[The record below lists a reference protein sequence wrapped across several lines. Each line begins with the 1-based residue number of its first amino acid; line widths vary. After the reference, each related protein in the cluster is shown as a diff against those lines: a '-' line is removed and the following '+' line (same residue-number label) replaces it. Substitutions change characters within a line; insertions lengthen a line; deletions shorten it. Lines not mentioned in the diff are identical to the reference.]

1 MVIEEKFM
9 QIIQNMKLSDLE
21 TAALRLAIAENHP
34 AIRNAI
40 DSFRN
45 NLDENQLMHS
55 MKDAAKSVIQ
65 RTLSSRMGKAFDD
78 EPEQSQSSKE
88 VSPSKLN
95 ASSENAKE
103 TVRSPINK
111 NYEEEYDEIEELD
124 DEEDEEDNE
133 DDDEDGDD
141 DDDDDD
147 ANGGDDDEDEE
158 DGNEAKNRKNSAGDD
173 GRLLSQ
179 SARDHIFPILVQ
191 ELAKENIV
199 TKADARIILQEFAAS
214 NLAILD
220 ALNSYDRDND
230 MGQLVESLQQVVDSI
245 RES

>member
-34 AIRNAI
+34 GIRNAI
-40 DSFRN
+40 DAFRN

-65 RTLSSRMGKAFDD
+65 RTLSSRMGKAFED
-78 EPEQSQSSKE
+78 EPEQSQSPKE

-95 ASSENAKE
+95 TTSGNAKE

-111 NYEEEYDEIEELD
+111 NYEEEYDEIEEL
-124 DEEDEEDNE
+124 E
-133 DDDEDGDD
+133 DD
-141 DDDDDD
+141 DDDDDEGEED
-147 ANGGDDDEDEE
+147 DEDDDEEEEDDNDDEE
-158 DGNEAKNRKNSAGDD
+158 ENEAMNSNIATDG

-214 NLAILD
+214 NGDILD

-230 MGQLVESLQQVVDSI
+230 MGQLVESLQQVVDHI
-245 RES
+245 RDS